1 MDSAAHRDGVV
12 AIDAM
17 DVILGM
23 HALHV
28 LELGSRRALFAREY
42 YSRALVLL
50 DSGMD

>member
-1 MDSAAHRDGVV
+1 MDSATHRDSVV

-17 DVILGM
+17 DVILEM

-42 YSRALVLL
+42 YPRIPGLL
-50 DSGMD
+50 ESGMD